1 MRKIIIAFTI
11 LFSIKSSAVEL
22 DVFNVD
28 LNRFASIIS
37 EFLDK
42 PVLVDVNKANDKVI
56 SFSARINQDD
66 IKPFLE
72 DYLLSQ
78 DLHFYERDYFYYID
92 DESFSSIQYQNS
104 MVKVQAIIVETHLL
118 DTRSFDIDF
127 QSSGLSFTSQRDISS
142 GLTVSQ
148 VTGGYSLLV
157 DFLKSNSNT
166 EILSNP
172 NLTLEHS
179 KMGRIQ
185 VGQNV
190 PILKSVQTSNEGGA
204 QSQQVQR
211 LDIGLVLDIT
221 ANFLTDH
228 TVSLDIVNE
237 VSTLSDSNLAS
248 DIIIN
253 KKQISTSAIVKDSEL
268 LHVGGLIDK
277 STVTSENITPF
288 FGEIPLIGG
297 IFNSQHENT
306 TTTRLDVFLKID
318 IVK

>member
-1 MRKIIIAFTI
+1 MGSKNNCNA
-11 LFSIKSSAVEL
+11 
-22 DVFNVD
+22 
-28 LNRFASIIS
+28 
-37 EFLDK
+37 
-42 PVLVDVNKANDKVI
+42 
-56 SFSARINQDD
+56 
-66 IKPFLE
+66 
-72 DYLLSQ
+72 
-78 DLHFYERDYFYYID
+78 
-92 DESFSSIQYQNS
+92 
-104 MVKVQAIIVETHLL
+104 
-118 DTRSFDIDF
+118 
-127 QSSGLSFTSQRDISS
+127 
-142 GLTVSQ
+142 
-148 VTGGYSLLV
+148 LLV